1 MCKTVNVNIIL
12 PLWFGETDEEAERRL
27 EMMRKAAEAI
37 NKCLEEGKFPNIDE
51 NADPLPL
58 SLKRIVLDIDM
69 PLGTHIKHSREG
81 GNGDAER
88 PIAILLV

>member
-1 MCKTVNVNIIL
+1 MCKTENADIIL

-37 NKCLEEGKFPNIDE
+37 NKCLEEGKFPNMDE
-51 NADPLPL
+51 NADPMPL

-69 PLGTHIKHSREG
+69 PLGGTYATRSR
-81 GNGDAER
+81 R
-88 PIAILLV
+88 RQRRR